1 MKRVQLIPLI
11 IMLWCSGISL
21 SSGLCYYE
29 ANIAVFLFPVGLM
42 FLVYYLLRIIFQH
55 CRRKELWSLSTSFAL
70 SLISLLIA
78 RGHVIPGLLKVFHT
92 FAYRVY
98 VCYDINFGV
107 GIKVDQT
114 AVETLAVCQL
124 IVFVTVVSL
133 YLYETHRPSVV
144 TALPSFLLFS
154 VAIIA
159 DGVPYETCVVA
170 YGGALVI
177 FLGMGRGWGGVRKL
191 LLLSGCTAIVV
202 VVVGSFVSWSDVSE
216 GIWQYRN
223 QLTTMSNMRSMGS
236 VRGGGGE
243 KQIIDFGQFNKKGDI
258 KYNGTIELY
267 VTCEEDLQASKLFL
281 RGFIGQT
288 FQDNIWTG
296 LQMMDHIEPSTYGD
310 GVPIRQDIEIE
321 NVFDTGF
328 FLPFAVSDG
337 QYEEWMQFYARM
349 NRSHMSLFQEL
360 LYISDTMKNR
370 IWKTVLMG
378 KKFGTIGQ
386 AVEVVRNYFGEGFQY
401 TLHPGELRNG
411 EDEIERFMFVTKKGY
426 CTHFASA
433 AAMIFRSMGIP
444 ARIAQGYMIGKDRVL
459 EGEQI
464 SVYDYNAH
472 AWTEIYVDG
481 EGWIP
486 LDVTSYVV
494 GGLLEDTVIPPG
506 QREESQTEQPDAGRL
521 KEPHKQE
528 EPDPD
533 REKKQKE
540 KKAGQSG
547 ENAFSFTLFFGKN
560 ASHIVIY
567 GTVVLFCAFA
577 AFVAV
582 FVWRKHQ
589 YRRLRQGMESGDFSE
604 RLLFIN
610 DNLRRFWKT
619 VKAPWDYEDSDR
631 RIQNIYWTTGKY
643 YPPLLGREET
653 RALQGR
659 IQRYVLCVFTS
670 RFGNIS
676 ITEEQFGDCMDYLS
690 EMIGCMKDAAT
701 KKHWKKLQRCDMVK
715 IIYKLSIKQNKKSG
729 GRQYE

>member
-42 FLVYYLLRIIFQH
+42 FLVYYLLRVIFQY
-55 CRRKELWSLSTSFAL
+55 CRRKELCSLSTSFAL

-98 VCYDINFGV
+98 ACYGINLGV
-107 GIKVDQT
+107 GMKVDQT

-124 IVFVTVVSL
+124 TVFVTVVSL
-133 YLYETHRPSVV
+133 YLYETHRPSIVI
-144 TALPSFLLFS
+144 AFPSFLLFS

-159 DGVPYETCVVA
+159 DGVPYDTCVVA

-177 FLGMGRGWGGVRKL
+177 FLGMGRGWGSARKM

-202 VVVGSFVSWSDVSE
+202 IIVGGFVSWSDVSE

-223 QLTTMSNMRSMGS
+223 QLTTVGNIKSIGS
-236 VRGGGGE
+236 VRGGEGE

-267 VTCEEDLQASKLFL
+267 VTCAEDLQASKLFL

-288 FQDNIWTG
+288 FEDNMWTG
-296 LQMMDHIEPSTYGD
+296 LQMMDHIKPNEYGD
-310 GVPIRQDIEIE
+310 GVPVMRNIEIE

-337 QYEEWMQFYARM
+337 QYEELMQFHGRM
-349 NRSHMSLFQEL
+349 NRSHMSLFQEQ
-360 LYISDTMKNR
+360 LYVSDTMRDR
-370 IWKTVLMG
+370 IGKAVLLG
-378 KKFGTIGQ
+378 NKIVTIGQ
-386 AVEVVRNYFGEGFQY
+386 AVEVVRNYFGGGFQY

-433 AAMIFRSMGIP
+433 AVMIFRSMGIP
-444 ARIAQGYMIGKDRVL
+444 ARIAQGYMIGKNRIL
-459 EGEQI
+459 EGEQV

-494 GGLLEDTVIPPG
+494 SGVLEDTVIPPG
-506 QREESQTEQPDAGRL
+506 QREESRTEQPSAGRS
-521 KEPHKQE
+521 KEPDKQE
-528 EPDPD
+528 EPDPK
-533 REKKQKE
+533 REKKT
-540 KKAGQSG
+540 GQN
-547 ENAFSFTLFFGKN
+547 EEEAFSFTLFSETD
-560 ASHIVIY
+560 ASNIVIY
-567 GTVVLFCAFA
+567 GTIVLFCALA
-577 AFVAV
+577 VLVAIC
-582 FVWRKHQ
+582 VWRRLQ
-589 YRRLRQGMESGDFSE
+589 YRRLRKGMESGDFSE

-610 DNLRRFWKT
+610 DNLRRFWKM
-619 VKAPWDYEDSDR
+619 VKAPWDYEDSGR
-631 RIQNIYWTTGKY
+631 RIKSIYRMTGKY
-643 YPPLLGREET
+643 YLLLLGGEET
-653 RALQGR
+653 RALQKR
-659 IQRYVLCVFTS
+659 IQHYVLCVFTS

-690 EMIGCMKDAAT
+690 EMIGCAKDAAT
-701 KKHWKKLQRCDMVK
+701 EKHWKRLRRCSMVK
-715 IIYKLSIKQNKKSG
+715 IIYKSSIKQKKKSG
-729 GRQYE
+729 GQ